1 VHEGELENT
10 LEGVQNAHLAL
21 VGGIGGNLNL
31 ISGDAGGVV
40 LFYVGLPAVS
50 SIVRLCIVDL
60 HFSIGGAAVCALR
73 PDLQP
78 MPVLPPLGQ
87 ALPPE
92 ETCST

>member
-1 VHEGELENT
+1 MGLAAVEGLGSLTETAGKTVVHEGELENT

-50 SIVRLCIVDL
+50 SYVHLVW
-60 HFSIGGAAVCALR
+60 
-73 PDLQP
+73 
-78 MPVLPPLGQ
+78 LPCPL
-87 ALPPE
+87 
-92 ETCST
+92 